1 MYAASY
7 IFNKR
12 STKISFS
19 KVQCMVNSFILP
31 LLKKCHFKK
40 YVYVFMINMSK
51 SIGNIPKIESLVTFD
66 IVVYIP
72 MSTM

>member
-1 MYAASY
+1 
-7 IFNKR
+7 
-12 STKISFS
+12 
-19 KVQCMVNSFILP
+19 MVNSFILP